1 MEDSGTKWGDF
12 MFMGEYHHTIDDKGR
27 LIVPSKI
34 RNELGNDF
42 IVTRGLDKCLS
53 IYSNSEWS
61 KVIDKYKELPDT
73 KDARKFKR
81 FLLSGATQ
89 NNFDKQGRVNI
100 SIPLTTYAELEKDC
114 VIIGV
119 DDHLEVWNKNNWDN
133 FIKENEDD
141 LSDIADKLFSNDFN
155 A

>member
-1 MEDSGTKWGDF
+1 MVVISGEKWGDF

-27 LIVPSKI
+27 LTIPSKI
-34 RNELGNDF
+34 RNELGNNF
-42 IVTRGLDKCLS
+42 IITRGLDKCLA
-53 IYSNSEWS
+53 IYSNNEWS

-81 FLLSGATQ
+81 FLLSGATG
-89 NNFDKQGRVNI
+89 NDFDKQGRVNI
-100 SIPLTTYAELEKDC
+100 SIPLTNYAELERDC

-119 DDHLEVWNKNNWDN
+119 DDHLEVWNENNWNN

-141 LSDIADKLFSNDFN
+141 LSDIADKLFASE
-155 A
+155 

>member
-27 LIVPSKI
+27 LIVPAKI
-34 RNELGNDF
+34 RYELGSNF
-42 IVTRGLDKCLS
+42 IVTRGLDKCLA
-53 IYSNSEWS
+53 IYPSTEWS
-61 KVIDKYKELPDT
+61 KVIDKYKQLPDT

-81 FLLSGATQ
+81 FLLSGATA
-89 NNFDKQGRVNI
+89 NEFDKQGRVNI
-100 SIPLTTYAELEKDC
+100 SIPLIDYAELERDC
-114 VIIGV
+114 IIIGV
-119 DDHLEVWNKNNWDN
+119 DDHLEVWSKNNWES

>member
-1 MEDSGTKWGDF
+1 

-27 LIVPSKI
+27 LIVPAKI
-34 RNELGNDF
+34 RYELGSNF
-42 IVTRGLDKCLS
+42 IVTRGLDKCLA
-53 IYSNSEWS
+53 IYPSTEWS
-61 KVIDKYKELPDT
+61 KVIDKYKQLPDT

-81 FLLSGATQ
+81 FLLSGATA
-89 NNFDKQGRVNI
+89 NDFDKQGRVNI
-100 SIPLTTYAELEKDC
+100 SIPLIDYAELERDC
-114 VIIGV
+114 IIIGV
-119 DDHLEVWNKNNWDN
+119 DDHLEVWSKNNWES

>member
-1 MEDSGTKWGDF
+1 MEDSGAKWGDY

-27 LIVPSKI
+27 LTIPAKI
-34 RNELGNDF
+34 RYELGSNF
-42 IVTRGLDKCLS
+42 IITRGLDKCLAIYPS
-53 IYSNSEWS
+53 IEWS

-81 FLLSGATQ
+81 FLLSGANQ
-89 NNFDKQGRVNI
+89 NDFDKQGRVNI
-100 SIPLTTYAELEKDC
+100 SIPLINYAELEKDC
-114 VIIGV
+114 IIIGV
-119 DDHLEVWNKNNWDN
+119 DDHLEVWSKNNWES

-141 LSDIADKLFSNDFN
+141 LSDIADKLFTNDFN

>member
-27 LIVPSKI
+27 LIVPAKI
-34 RNELGNDF
+34 RYELGSNF
-42 IVTRGLDKCLS
+42 IVTRGLDKCLA
-53 IYSNSEWS
+53 IYPSTEWS
-61 KVIDKYKELPDT
+61 KVIDKYKQLPDT

-81 FLLSGATQ
+81 FLLSGATA
-89 NNFDKQGRVNI
+89 NDFDKQGRVNI
-100 SIPLTTYAELEKDC
+100 SIPLIDYAELERDC
-114 VIIGV
+114 IIIGV
-119 DDHLEVWNKNNWDN
+119 DDHLEVWSKDNWES

>member
-1 MEDSGTKWGDF
+1 

-42 IVTRGLDKCLS
+42 VVTRGLDKCLS
-53 IYSNSEWS
+53 IYSNNEWS

-100 SIPLTTYAELEKDC
+100 AIPLIDYAELVRDC

-119 DDHLEVWNKNNWDN
+119 DNHLEVWSKNNWDN
-133 FIKENEDD
+133 FITENEDD
-141 LSDIADKLFSNDFN
+141 LSDIADKLFASDFN

>member
-1 MEDSGTKWGDF
+1 MIN

-27 LIVPSKI
+27 LIVPAKI

-42 IVTRGLDKCLS
+42 IITRGLDKCLS
-53 IYSNSEWS
+53 IYSNNEWS

-100 SIPLTTYAELEKDC
+100 SMPLTNYAELIKDC

-119 DDHLEVWNKNNWDN
+119 DDHLEVWSEINWTN

-141 LSDIADKLFSNDFN
+141 LSDIADKLFTSD
-155 A
+155 